1 MEKRR
6 KRRKR
11 RLGCLSIFLIVFVL
25 MLLIAAWFV
34 GGSYFK
40 IKQTAEHIQHKIDGR
55 DKSELRSDKVDISN
69 KDAISVALFGV
80 DSNQQRLATGDA
92 GRSDSIILM
101 SINPKTNKSQMVSI
115 PRDTYSEMV
124 GKGTNEKIAHA
135 YAYGGAKMA
144 VASVERLMNVP
155 IDYYA
160 TINMDGMHE
169 MVDKVGGINVVSNST
184 FSYDGFN
191 FVKGQEI
198 HLDGDGAMAFI
209 RSRKQEGAGGDFGR
223 QERQQLVIQALATK
237 VLSVDSVTKL
247 DSLLKSIEGNVVTDL
262 SFDDLKGLATGYNG
276 AVRNVKKVQLQ
287 GDGAILEDGL
297 WYFIPNESL
306 KSDVREQYMKNLGL

>member
-1 MEKRR
+1 MEKKK
-6 KRRKR
+6 KRRF
-11 RLGCLSIFLIVFVL
+11 GCLGIFLLIFVI
-25 MLLIAAWFV
+25 MLLIAIWFI
-34 GGSYFK
+34 GGSYLK
-40 IKQTAEHIQHKIDGR
+40 VKQTADNIQHKIEDR
-55 DKSELRSDKVDISN
+55 EKSELRSGKVSIAN

-80 DSNQQRLATGDA
+80 DSNKQRLATGDA

-101 SINPKTNKSQMVSI
+101 SINPKTNQSQMLSI

-144 VASVERLMNVP
+144 IDSVEKLMNVP

-169 MVDKVGGINVVSNST
+169 MVDEVGGIDVVSNAT
-184 FSYDGFN
+184 FTSNGNN
-191 FVKGQEI
+191 FVKGQEA
-198 HLDGDGAMAFI
+198 HLNGDQAMSFI
-209 RSRKQEGAGGDFGR
+209 RSRKEDGAGGDFGR
-223 QERQQLVIQALATK
+223 QERQQIVIQALATK

-247 DSLLKSIEGNVVTDL
+247 DAILKNVEGNVVTDL

-287 GDGAILEDGL
+287 GEGSILDDGL
-297 WYFIPNESL
+297 WYFLPNETI
-306 KSDVREQYMKNLGL
+306 KADARDQYLKNLGL

>member
-1 MEKRR
+1 MEKKR
-6 KRRKR
+6 KKKR
-11 RLGCLSIFLIVFVL
+11 FGCLTIFLLLFVV
-25 MLLIAAWFV
+25 MLFVAAWFI

-40 IKQTAEHIQHKIDGR
+40 VKQTAENIQHKIEGR
-55 DKSELRSDKVDISN
+55 AKSQLRGDKVNIAN

-80 DSNQQRLATGDA
+80 DSNKQRLATGDA

-101 SINPKTNKSQMVSI
+101 SINPKTNQSQMLSI

-144 VASVERLMNVP
+144 VASVEKFMNVP

-169 MVDKVGGINVVSNST
+169 MVDKVGGIDVVSNST
-184 FSYDGFN
+184 FSYGGIN

-237 VLSVDSVTKL
+237 VLSVDSLTKL
-247 DSLLKSIEGNVVTDL
+247 DSLLKSVEGNVVTDL
-262 SFDDLKGLATGYNG
+262 SFDELKGLATGYNG

-297 WYFIPNESL
+297 WYFLPNESL
-306 KSDVREQYMKNLGL
+306 KADVREQYMKNLGL

>member
-1 MEKRR
+1 MEKKK
-6 KRRKR
+6 KRRF
-11 RLGCLSIFLIVFVL
+11 GCLGIFLLVFVI

-34 GGSYFK
+34 GGSYLK
-40 IKQTAEHIQHKIDGR
+40 VKQTADNIQHKIDGR
-55 DKSELRSDKVDISN
+55 EKSELRGDKVSIAN

-80 DSNQQRLATGDA
+80 DSNKQRLATGDA

-101 SINPKTNKSQMVSI
+101 SINPKTNQSQMLSI

-144 VASVERLMNVP
+144 IDSVEKLMNVP

-169 MVDKVGGINVVSNST
+169 LVDEVGGIDVVSNAT
-184 FSYDGFN
+184 FTSNGN
-191 FVKGQEI
+191 RFVKGQES
-198 HLDGDGAMAFI
+198 HLNGDQAMSFI
-209 RSRKQEGAGGDFGR
+209 RSRKEDGAGGDFGR
-223 QERQQLVIQALATK
+223 QERQQIVIQALATK

-247 DSLLKSIEGNVVTDL
+247 DSILKNVEDNVVTDL

-287 GDGAILEDGL
+287 GEGSILEDGL
-297 WYFIPNESL
+297 WYFLPNETI
-306 KSDVREQYMKNLGL
+306 KADARDQYMKNLGL

>member
-1 MEKRR
+1 MEKKK
-6 KRRKR
+6 KRRF
-11 RLGCLSIFLIVFVL
+11 GCLGIFLLVFVI

-34 GGSYFK
+34 GGSYLK
-40 IKQTAEHIQHKIDGR
+40 VKQTADNIQHKIDGR
-55 DKSELRSDKVDISN
+55 EKSELRGDKVSIAN

-80 DSNQQRLATGDA
+80 DSNKQRLATGDA

-101 SINPKTNKSQMVSI
+101 SINPKTNQSQMLSI

-144 VASVERLMNVP
+144 IDSVEKLMNVP

-169 MVDKVGGINVVSNST
+169 MVDEVGGIDVVSNAT
-184 FSYDGFN
+184 FTSNGN
-191 FVKGQEI
+191 RFVKGQES
-198 HLDGDGAMAFI
+198 HLNGDQAMSFI
-209 RSRKQEGAGGDFGR
+209 RSRKEDGAGGDFGR
-223 QERQQLVIQALATK
+223 QERQQIVIQALATK

-247 DSLLKSIEGNVVTDL
+247 DSILKNVEDNVVTDL

-276 AVRNVKKVQLQ
+276 AVRNVKKAQLQ
-287 GDGAILEDGL
+287 GEGSILEDGL
-297 WYFIPNESL
+297 WYFLPNETI
-306 KSDVREQYMKNLGL
+306 KADARDQYMKNLGL

>member
-1 MEKRR
+1 MEKKK
-6 KRRKR
+6 KRRF
-11 RLGCLSIFLIVFVL
+11 GCLGIFLLVFVI
-25 MLLIAAWFV
+25 MLLIAAWFI
-34 GGSYFK
+34 GGSYLK
-40 IKQTAEHIQHKIDGR
+40 VKQTADNIQHKIENR
-55 DKSELRSDKVDISN
+55 EKSELRSDKVSIAN

-80 DSNQQRLATGDA
+80 DSNKQRLATGDA

-101 SINPKTNKSQMVSI
+101 SINPKTNQSQMLSI

-144 VASVERLMNVP
+144 IDSVEKLMNVP

-169 MVDKVGGINVVSNST
+169 MIDEVGGIDVVSNAT
-184 FSYDGFN
+184 FTSNGNSFI
-191 FVKGQEI
+191 KGQEA
-198 HLDGDGAMAFI
+198 HLNGEQAMSFI
-209 RSRKQEGAGGDFGR
+209 RSRKEDGAGGDFGR
-223 QERQQLVIQALATK
+223 QERQQIVIQALATK

-247 DSLLKSIEGNVVTDL
+247 DAILKNVEGNVVTDL

-287 GDGAILEDGL
+287 GEGTILDDGL
-297 WYFIPNESL
+297 WYFLPNETI
-306 KSDVREQYMKNLGL
+306 KTDVREQYMKNLGL

>member
-1 MEKRR
+1 MEKKK
-6 KRRKR
+6 KRRF
-11 RLGCLSIFLIVFVL
+11 GCLGIFLLVFVI

-34 GGSYFK
+34 GGSYLK
-40 IKQTAEHIQHKIDGR
+40 VKQTADNIQHKIDGR
-55 DKSELRSDKVDISN
+55 EKSELRGDKVSIAN

-80 DSNQQRLATGDA
+80 DSNKQRLATGDA

-101 SINPKTNKSQMVSI
+101 SINPKTNQSQMLSI

-144 VASVERLMNVP
+144 IDSVEKLMNVP

-169 MVDKVGGINVVSNST
+169 MVDEVGGIDVVSNAT
-184 FSYDGFN
+184 FTSNGN
-191 FVKGQEI
+191 RFVKGQES
-198 HLDGDGAMAFI
+198 HLNGDQAMSFI
-209 RSRKQEGAGGDFGR
+209 RSRKEDGAGGDFGR
-223 QERQQLVIQALATK
+223 QERQQIVIQALATK

-247 DSLLKSIEGNVVTDL
+247 DSILKNVEDNVVTDL

-287 GDGAILEDGL
+287 GEGSILEDGL
-297 WYFIPNESL
+297 WYFLPNETI
-306 KSDVREQYMKNLGL
+306 KADARDQYMKNLGL

>member
-1 MEKRR
+1 MEKKK
-6 KRRKR
+6 KRRF
-11 RLGCLSIFLIVFVL
+11 GCLGIFLLVFVI
-25 MLLIAAWFV
+25 MLLIAAWFI
-34 GGSYFK
+34 GGSYLK
-40 IKQTAEHIQHKIDGR
+40 VKQTADNIQHKIENR
-55 DKSELRSDKVDISN
+55 EKSELRSDKVSIAN

-80 DSNQQRLATGDA
+80 DSNKQRLATGDA

-101 SINPKTNKSQMVSI
+101 SINPKTNQSQMLSI

-144 VASVERLMNVP
+144 IDSVEKLMNVP

-169 MVDKVGGINVVSNST
+169 MIDEVGGIDVVSNAT
-184 FSYDGFN
+184 FTSNGN
-191 FVKGQEI
+191 SFVKGQEA
-198 HLDGDGAMAFI
+198 HLNGEQAMSFI
-209 RSRKQEGAGGDFGR
+209 RSRKEDGAGGDFGR
-223 QERQQLVIQALATK
+223 QERQQIVIQALATK

-247 DSLLKSIEGNVVTDL
+247 DAILKNVEGNVVTDL

-287 GDGAILEDGL
+287 GEGTILDDGL
-297 WYFIPNESL
+297 WYFLPNETI
-306 KSDVREQYMKNLGL
+306 KTDVREQYMKNLGL